1 MVREYGPSKLVLRS
15 VPHGASGLTNTLED
29 EMVSKRLL
37 NISEVA
43 TRLNVPLSR
52 CYEMARSGL
61 LPTVRL
67 GRQIRVDPDGLQA
80 WIDGGGRTLPGGWRR
95 DPEASNV

>member
-1 MVREYGPSKLVLRS
+1 M
-15 VPHGASGLTNTLED
+15 ED

-37 NISEVA
+37 NISEVSA
-43 TRLNVPLSR
+43 RLNVPLSR

-67 GRQIRVDPDGLQA
+67 GRQIRVDPDGLQD
-80 WIDGGGRTLPGGWRR
+80 WIARVCARPAYQRAKPQERMR
-95 DPEASNV
+95 DLLS

>member
-1 MVREYGPSKLVLRS
+1 
-15 VPHGASGLTNTLED
+15 
-29 EMVSKRLL
+29 MVSKRLL

-43 TRLNVPLSR
+43 ARLNVPLSR

-67 GRQIRVDPDGLQA
+67 GRQIRVDPDRLQA
-80 WIDGGGRTLPGGWRR
+80 WIDEGGRTLPGGWRR
-95 DPEASNV
+95 EPEASDV